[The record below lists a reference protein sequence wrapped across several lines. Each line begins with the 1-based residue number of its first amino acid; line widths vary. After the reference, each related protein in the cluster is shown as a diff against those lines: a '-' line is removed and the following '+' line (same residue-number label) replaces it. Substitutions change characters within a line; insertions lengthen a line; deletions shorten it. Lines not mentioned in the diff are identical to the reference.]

1 MFESQEVL
9 HGDHYNDSQE
19 NDMIRYSDKNT
30 NSEKQK
36 KKTPR
41 YKTGWFHIYLTIW
54 KKIYQNTSQA
64 DLCVLGIWFI

>member
-36 KKTPR
+36 KKPQDI
-41 YKTGWFHIYLTIW
+41 KLDDSI
-54 KKIYQNTSQA
+54 
-64 DLCVLGIWFI
+64 FI

>member
-41 YKTGWFHIYLTIW
+41 YKTG
-54 KKIYQNTSQA
+54 
-64 DLCVLGIWFI
+64 